1 MGDGPLA
8 LLIVFDTEMSPGG
21 SRTMAIAILGLVI
34 VLLLIPGLD
43 MECRLFVSCSNT
55 KVSVQFSLIPFRPI
69 LGLL

>member
-1 MGDGPLA
+1 MGEGPLA

-21 SRTMAIAILGLVI
+21 SRTMAIAILGRVI

-55 KVSVQFSLIPFRPI
+55 KVLSNTLLYPFARF
-69 LGLL
+69 